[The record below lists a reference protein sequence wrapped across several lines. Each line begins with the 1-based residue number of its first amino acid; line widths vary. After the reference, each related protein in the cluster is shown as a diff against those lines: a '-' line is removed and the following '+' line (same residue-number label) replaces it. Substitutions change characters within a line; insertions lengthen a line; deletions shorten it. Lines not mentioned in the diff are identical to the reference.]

1 MCLEFFIKYLVIIPL
16 EYHGV
21 KILENKEEY
30 DEKCLE
36 QGTIY

>member
-1 MCLEFFIKYLVIIPL
+1 MYLEFFIKCLVIPL